1 MLFRSVLIAQF
12 VLWHSPLT
20 LDSSWKPSAQDNPV
34 AHIFILLAVSV
45 GFPYFV
51 LASTAPLLQTWWRRI
66 YPERSPYRL
75 YAVSNFGSF
84 LGLVSYPFLVEPF
97 LSLKTQA
104 LVWTCAYAAFALG
117 CGYCALHAAN
127 AREFH
132 AADLVPAAAPDDKA
146 PSSSAATPPSIG
158 LLILWLGLAA
168 CASALFLGTTN
179 QLCKNV
185 AAVPLLWV
193 LPLAIYLL
201 TFTLCFESDHRYS
214 RRWFHPAFALATFLA
229 VFVLSTGARTNLVAQ
244 VCSYAFVLFA
254 GCMVCHGE
262 LARLKPDPRHL
273 TLFYLIVAAGG
284 VLGGLFVGLLDRKST
299 RLNSSH

>member
-1 MLFRSVLIAQF
+1 
-12 VLWHSPLT
+12 
-20 LDSSWKPSAQDNPV
+20 
-34 AHIFILLAVSV
+34 
-45 GFPYFV
+45 
-51 LASTAPLLQTWWRRI
+51 
-66 YPERSPYRL
+66 
-75 YAVSNFGSF
+75 
-84 LGLVSYPFLVEPF
+84 
-97 LSLKTQA
+97 
-104 LVWTCAYAAFALG
+104 
-117 CGYCALHAAN
+117 
-127 AREFH
+127 
-132 AADLVPAAAPDDKA
+132 AAPDDKA

-273 TLFYLIVAAGG
+273 TLFYLIGPPGG
-284 VLGGLFVGLLDRKST
+284 FLGGLFVGLLAPTLFVAYWEYHVSLWFTVLLFLITLFRDQNSWLYST
-299 RLNSSH
+299 RVNAPLVLLGGAALLPEFMALAVSFKKFLGALPFVGAIVVAIFLLQGRQK